1 MIPLVV
7 CTLGSPSLAVLE
19 ASVKTYAPELHL
31 WVADGRYGSFGAD
44 YNDAMAR
51 AFSVSDEILI
61 ANDDIVLKPDTIKIL
76 MEDVQAL
83 KNAGVKVGLVGVHSD
98 MVRPLQDIRRDEGRL
113 KEVPVLSPILAWVPK
128 EAFDLVK
135 FPPINWFS
143 DDVMCLDLLKEGFR
157 HFVSRAYVHH
167 AGSQTVGT
175 DNRRLAEDARGW
187 VTAHRPEYA
196 KAWYA

>member
-31 WVADGRYGSFGAD
+31 WVADGQYGSFGAD

-187 VTAHRPEYA
+187 VTTHRPEYA